1 MSDRYEE
8 FIDKIKK
15 SITQSERIEI
25 IFKFI
30 MKLMMALDEKE
41 NPGFINYL
49 LKMQNKLIGNISET
63 EKKKYIRNF
72 IGFYKKYDDYIDYV
86 INKYDIERE
95 KMDYAMNNN
104 TSYINEEDKLR
115 EFGDRID
122 GISNLE
128 SKIVYV
134 LKLMDDIVF
143 AIDPSYPDEL
153 VVFDEIKSLK
163 KLLSMSDGWDAEIIM
178 SQFISL
184 HWNKHEAIDRALN
197 RDEKDIVLSNKL

>member
-134 LKLMDDIVF
+134 LKLIQIV
-143 AIDPSYPDEL
+143 
-153 VVFDEIKSLK
+153 
-163 KLLSMSDGWDAEIIM
+163 M
-178 SQFISL
+178 
-184 HWNKHEAIDRALN
+184 
-197 RDEKDIVLSNKL
+197 